1 VEADGVDAIE
11 DASMA
16 YDRHMAH
23 ANVNMDAAPIRSDGG
38 TLNSP
43 DPVATVGHMFER
55 VRPTKPSFTAQMHAE
70 ARIGANERLSFEQ
83 EGFFIGTYFKCQL
96 KSPAKPFIFFNLLF

>member
-1 VEADGVDAIE
+1 MEADGVDAIE

-55 VRPTKPSFTAQMHAE
+55 VRPTKPSFTAQVHAE
-70 ARIGANERLSFEQ
+70 ARIGANERHSFLNKRFE
-83 EGFFIGTYFKCQL
+83 
-96 KSPAKPFIFFNLLF
+96 SV

>member
-43 DPVATVGHMFER
+43 DPVATVGHIFER

-70 ARIGANERLSFEQ
+70 ARIGANDGRS
-83 EGFFIGTYFKCQL
+83 
-96 KSPAKPFIFFNLLF
+96 SS